1 MSIKNKSISAK
12 STIKVKKLQLSKHTL
27 QDLTSKDAGKVKG
40 GALVSRGVVGVVA
53 C

>member
-1 MSIKNKSISAK
+1 MSTKGKSISAK

-40 GALVSRGVVGVVA
+40 GGVSARADGVVV